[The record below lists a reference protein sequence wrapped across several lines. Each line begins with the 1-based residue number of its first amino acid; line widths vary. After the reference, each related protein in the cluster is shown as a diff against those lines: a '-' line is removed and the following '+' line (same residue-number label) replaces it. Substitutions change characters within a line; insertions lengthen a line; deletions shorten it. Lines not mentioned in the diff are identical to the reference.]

1 MANVIEK
8 MLKKATTGKL
18 DKTLSVR
25 MTTQQHEALKHNA
38 DLTGVSMSDLM
49 LEAAQESGLF
59 VKYKTDSKQNTP
71 SS

>member
-25 MTTQQHEALKHNA
+25 MTTQQHEALKYNA

-49 LEAAQESGLF
+49 LEAASESGLF
-59 VKYKTDSKQNTP
+59 IKYKSDSKKE
-71 SS
+71 SE